1 MTPRIPGHPAFTTAP
16 APVRETPGASTAGV
30 ALIFEG
36 GGMRGTYTAALVTVM
51 LQAGLAF
58 PWVGGI
64 SAGSS
69 HTCNFVSHDTWRA
82 RASFVELSADP
93 QMGGW
98 GSFARGRGYFN
109 AEHIYEHT
117 SAPDEP
123 LPFDWDTFHANPAT
137 VRIGSFNCVTGQ
149 EVYWGQEDFPT
160 MAALL
165 PRVRASSSMP
175 ILMPEVFID
184 GVPHL
189 DGALGPTG
197 GFALDAAQA
206 DGYDRFVVVMTRE
219 RGYRKP
225 AMHTPGFYRRR
236 FRRYPAVA
244 EALLAR
250 PGNYNRTLDELEE
263 LEAAGRAYLYYPDHM
278 PVANGERRYDR
289 LSTTYEMGLVQARRD
304 LPAILDFLR
313 G

>member
-1 MTPRIPGHPAFTTAP
+1 MTPRIPGTSAFAPAP
-16 APVRETPGASTAGV
+16 APVREIPGVDTSGV
-30 ALIFEG
+30 ALVFEG

-69 HTCNFVSHDTWRA
+69 HTCNFVSRDTWRA
-82 RASFVELSADP
+82 RASFVELAADP

-98 GSFARGRGYFN
+98 TSFARGTGYFN
-109 AEHIYEHT
+109 SEHIYEHT
-117 SAPDEP
+117 SGPDEA
-123 LPFDWDTFHANPAT
+123 LPFDWDTFHTNPAT
-137 VRIGSFNCVTGQ
+137 VRIGSFNCATGE

-160 MAALL
+160 MGALL

-175 ILMPEVFID
+175 ILMPEVMID
-184 GVPHL
+184 GVPYL

-206 DGYDRFVVVMTRE
+206 DGYGRFLVVMTRE

-225 AMHTPGFYRRR
+225 AMRTPGFYRRH
-236 FRRYPAVA
+236 FRRHPAVA

-250 PGNYNRTLDELEE
+250 PDNYNRTLDDLEQ
-263 LEAAGRAYLYYPDHM
+263 LEAAGRAYLYVPDRM

-289 LSTTYEMGLVQARRD
+289 LNTAYELGLVQARRE

-313 G
+313 P